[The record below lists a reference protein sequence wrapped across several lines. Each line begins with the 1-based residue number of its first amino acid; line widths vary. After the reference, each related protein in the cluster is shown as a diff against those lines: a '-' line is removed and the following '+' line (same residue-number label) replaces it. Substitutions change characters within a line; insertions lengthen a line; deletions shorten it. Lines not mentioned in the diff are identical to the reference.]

1 MQSGRRFL
9 CGVGFGVVISTA
21 VAVAQ
26 SGVLVGRWDLDVHR
40 AAGQQPSWMEVTMQS
55 GKPHVSFVGSVGD
68 AADAVQAEMRNGELD
83 FVVLKD
89 PNEGKEFDVQY
100 KVHFVNGRLTGS
112 LRGTDGSTATFTG
125 VRAPALPDRAGVVWG
140 KPLKLFNGKDLSGW
154 HFSGTNHSNWTVQ
167 DGTLRNAGHGA
178 ELISDG
184 KFQDFKLH
192 LEFQSGPNSNSGLYL
207 RGRYEVQIETN
218 SASEKASHHTG
229 GVYGFIAPQPEQP
242 RVPGVWQTYEVVLVG
257 RTLTVVQNGVTIID
271 RKEIPGITG
280 GALESQEGEPGP
292 MYLQGSED
300 GITTF
305 RNIVLTPAA
314 TTQ

>member
-140 KPLKLFNGKDLSGW
+140 QASQALQRERPEWMALQRHQPLELDRAGW
-154 HFSGTNHSNWTVQ
+154 DAAQRRPRRG
-167 DGTLRNAGHGA
+167 
-178 ELISDG
+178 I
-184 KFQDFKLH
+184 DFRR
-192 LEFQSGPNSNSGLYL
+192 Q
-207 RGRYEVQIETN
+207 
-218 SASEKASHHTG
+218 
-229 GVYGFIAPQPEQP
+229 
-242 RVPGVWQTYEVVLVG
+242 VPGFQTA
-257 RTLTVVQNGVTIID
+257 
-271 RKEIPGITG
+271 P
-280 GALESQEGEPGP
+280 
-292 MYLQGSED
+292 
-300 GITTF
+300 
-305 RNIVLTPAA
+305 
-314 TTQ
+314 

>member
-1 MQSGRRFL
+1 M
-9 CGVGFGVVISTA
+9 
-21 VAVAQ
+21 
-26 SGVLVGRWDLDVHR
+26 
-40 AAGQQPSWMEVTMQS
+40 
-55 GKPHVSFVGSVGD
+55 
-68 AADAVQAEMRNGELD
+68 
-83 FVVLKD
+83 
-89 PNEGKEFDVQY
+89 
-100 KVHFVNGRLTGS
+100 
-112 LRGTDGSTATFTG
+112 
-125 VRAPALPDRAGVVWG
+125 
-140 KPLKLFNGKDLSGW
+140 
-154 HFSGTNHSNWTVQ
+154 
-167 DGTLRNAGHGA
+167 
-178 ELISDG
+178 ISDG